1 MALLAYAFAAINF
14 GTTLPTPMY
23 ALYDERMHFTVLT
36 TTVIFAT
43 YAVGV
48 LFALSVF
55 GRWSDAV
62 GRRQMLLAGAACA
75 IGSAVVFV
83 IAHSMPEL
91 LVGWLLSGLSAGIFT
106 GTATAA
112 VIESAPERW
121 RDRAPTVATV
131 ANIGGLGLGPL
142 LAGQRAPSEY
152 SRSRTLTTF
161 AVMSNLL
168 GFPSPAEVAAQT
180 PPDRDRAVDVIRI
193 GALLGVVLG
202 HTVMATST
210 LRDGV
215 FVWDNLLT
223 TSVVFQALT
232 WVLQIMP
239 LFFFAG
245 AAVASWRAGGSWGG
259 WLMKRCLRLYR
270 PVFYYLAFWI
280 VTLAVLHRVLPVHV
294 YEPVA
299 GVSIQL
305 LWFLGAYVLML
316 AAMPLLSRID
326 SVAALAASVA
336 GLYLLILLVDVV
348 RLHVPAMA
356 WLGYLNMTVWLIPGM
371 FGVAY
376 RRRLLDGRAA
386 LFLGGAMLGVNLALL
401 AFGPYELSLVGI
413 EGQRLANMTPPSLL
427 LAGHAIMMCA
437 FAIAAAPAI
446 DRWAHRPRVWWLSAI
461 GNSGAMTLY
470 LWHMPALLLM
480 HLAFD
485 YAGLPRYP
493 GQPNLLALSVI
504 QLAIMVVAVAALFV
518 ALRPLENRPLP
529 GWDGPVALTLGPRSA
544 VVGLLL
550 CIAAA
555 ATLMSVKWGLKADG
569 IYCVAVM
576 LAALVGARLLSY
588 PKTPVSAPTVNGST
602 MTVK

>member
-1 MALLAYAFAAINF
+1 MSK
-14 GTTLPTPMY
+14 LP
-23 ALYDERMHFTVLT
+23 
-36 TTVIFAT
+36 
-43 YAVGV
+43 
-48 LFALSVF
+48 
-55 GRWSDAV
+55 
-62 GRRQMLLAGAACA
+62 
-75 IGSAVVFV
+75 
-83 IAHSMPEL
+83 
-91 LVGWLLSGLSAGIFT
+91 
-106 GTATAA
+106 
-112 VIESAPERW
+112 
-121 RDRAPTVATV
+121 
-131 ANIGGLGLGPL
+131 
-142 LAGQRAPSEY
+142 
-152 SRSRTLTTF
+152 
-161 AVMSNLL
+161 
-168 GFPSPAEVAAQT
+168 GFPSPREVAAQT

-193 GALLGVVLG
+193 TALLGVVLG
-202 HTVMATST
+202 HTVMATSM
-210 LRDGV
+210 LRDDV

-245 AAVASWRAGGSWGG
+245 AAVAGWRTGDSWGG

-270 PVFYYLAFWI
+270 PVFYYLAFWA

-316 AAMPLLSRID
+316 AAMPLLSRIGT
-326 SVAALAASVA
+326 AGALAAAVA
-336 GLYLLILLVDVV
+336 GLYLLILLVDVI

-356 WLGYLNMTVWLIPGM
+356 WLGYVNMTVWFIPGM

-376 RRRLLDGRAA
+376 RRKLLDGRSA
-386 LFLGGAMLGVNLALL
+386 LVLGTAMLGVNLALL
-401 AFGPYELSLVGI
+401 VFGPYELSLVGI

-446 DRWAHRPRVWWLSAI
+446 GRWARRPRVWWLAVI

-485 YAGLPRYP
+485 YAGFPRYP
-493 GQPNLLALSVI
+493 GQPHLLLLSVI
-504 QLAIMVVAVAALFV
+504 QLATMTLLVAVLFV

-529 GWDGPVALTLGPRSA
+529 GWDGPVAQTPGPRSA
-544 VVGLLL
+544 AVGLLL
-550 CIAAA
+550 CVAGA
-555 ATLMSVKWGLKADG
+555 ATLMSVRWGLKGDG

-576 LAALVGARLLSY
+576 LTALAGARLSSY
-588 PKTPVSAPTVNGST
+588 PRSAVTAATVSGST